1 MESTGMWARPAY
13 GGSRS
18 PYSVNFGRMQ
28 LHRATIDKKK
38 LKDRNKL
45 AFGEPGQSLFCTVRS
60 SFNST
65 KFKYNSRCHLMK
77 KRALSECK
85 T

>member
-60 SFNST
+60 SFNS
-65 KFKYNSRCHLMK
+65 RQLMPWAK
-77 KRALSECK
+77 
-85 T
+85 